1 MDEKQKGATHM
12 KHLSQRLIACAV
24 AAALLTSAASALE
37 LSLDNYQE
45 IAKEH
50 SATILANNQ
59 LTQGA
64 KEDKR
69 NMQVA
74 VYDAAGNVVGMDDYT
89 FSGTEIYQLRVQDKQ
104 NESDNASVPYS
115 LGSNLITY
123 YSLQLQYADLESQEK
138 TLQSNIT
145 LMEKMVELGMATQ
158 LQLLELQ
165 NSLVQLQNGKTTM
178 ASSIAMLKSSMA
190 TSLGVTEQE
199 LDIAPMEL
207 YTAEEEANLK
217 EQLEGMYDWKSAHNN
232 NWNLKLMRM
241 SGGLMGHKQY
251 QGLVTQIET
260 FEINLEQL
268 YNNAYE
274 DMLNKYDAYLIAKQ
288 VYVKKADDFVITQ
301 TKHQQGMISDVD
313 YLAQEVQFAADQ
325 RAIDNAVLDLYKAE
339 MKMEAYNNGVM
350 LQETAGA

>member
-1 MDEKQKGATHM
+1 M
-12 KHLSQRLIACAV
+12 KYFTQRLIACAA
-24 AAALLTSAASALE
+24 AAALLTSAVSALD

-45 IAKEH
+45 VAKEH
-50 SATILANNQ
+50 STTILANNQ

-123 YSLQLQYADLESQEK
+123 YSLQLQYADLLSQEK
-138 TLQSNIT
+138 TLNSNIA
-145 LMEKMVELGMATQ
+145 LMEKKVELGMATQ
-158 LQLLELQ
+158 LELVTLQ
-165 NSLVQLQNGKTTM
+165 NSLVQLQNGKVTM
-178 ASSIAMLKSSMA
+178 ETNIEMLKSSMA
-190 TSLGVTEQE
+190 TSLGIAQE
-199 LDIAPMEL
+199 ELNIAPMEL
-207 YTAEEEANLK
+207 YTAEEEATLK
-217 EQLEGMYDWKSAHNN
+217 ETLEGMYDWKSAHNN
-232 NWNLKLMRM
+232 NWNLKLLRM

-274 DMLNKYDAYLIAKQ
+274 DMLNKYDAYIIAKQ
-288 VYVKKADDFVITQ
+288 VYVQKADDFVITQ
-301 TKHQQGMISDVD
+301 KKHEQGIISDTD
-313 YLAQEVQFAADQ
+313 YLAQEIQFAADQ
-325 RAIDNAVLDLYKAE
+325 RTIDNAVLDLYKAE